1 MCGNIRWSYDRYGEE
16 HTIWVNVISITSL
29 LHENAM
35 CNDLVLPANFEQ
47 LGKIGSNIHVFSG
60 DDTRFYLKLTNV
72 DIILG

>member
-1 MCGNIRWSYDRYGEE
+1 MWSYDRYGEE

-47 LGKIGSNIHVFSG
+47 LNKIGRNIHVFLGTIPAFIWSSQ
-60 DDTRFYLKLTNV
+60 KL
-72 DIILG
+72 ISF